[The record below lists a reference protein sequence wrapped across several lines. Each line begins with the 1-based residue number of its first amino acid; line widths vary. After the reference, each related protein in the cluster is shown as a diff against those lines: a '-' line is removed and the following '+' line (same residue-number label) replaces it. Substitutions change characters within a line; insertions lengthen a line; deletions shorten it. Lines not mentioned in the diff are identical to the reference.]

1 MKPRTGSYVLFLRLP
16 TPATV
21 TVGKLGR
28 LGFDRPYYAY
38 AGSALGPG
46 GIAARV
52 GRHLRTGKKQHWHID
67 YLRERAEI
75 VSVWELR
82 SDAGGECLLANALA
96 TLNEADPVRGFG
108 ATDCRCRSH
117 LVGLAR
123 LPRLPAFRTQL
134 QRSAGAM
141 ATPAGNLRR
150 FGMGASASGPGQP
163 PPDLRRSVGP
173 GI

>member
-1 MKPRTGSYVLFLRLP
+1 MVNVKPRSGSYVLLLRLP
-16 TPATV
+16 MPATM

-28 LGFDRPYYAY
+28 LRFDRPFYAY

-52 GRHLRTGKKQHWHID
+52 GRHLRIGKKKHWHID

-75 VSVWELR
+75 VAVWELD
-82 SDAGGECLLANALA
+82 SGAGGECLLTDVLA
-96 TLNEADPVRGFG
+96 TLNEAEPVAGFG

-123 LPRLPAFRTQL
+123 LPHLAELRTRLAQSTDK
-134 QRSAGAM
+134 M
-141 ATPAGNLRR
+141 AARADYLRR
-150 FGMGASASGPGQP
+150 FSQ
-163 PPDLRRSVGP
+163 
-173 GI
+173 